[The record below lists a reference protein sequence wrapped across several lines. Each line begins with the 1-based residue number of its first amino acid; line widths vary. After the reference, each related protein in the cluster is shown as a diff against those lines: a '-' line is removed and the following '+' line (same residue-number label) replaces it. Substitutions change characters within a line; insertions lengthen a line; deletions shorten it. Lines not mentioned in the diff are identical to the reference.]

1 MERGKERRER
11 ARDGKERSG
20 VRSSE
25 FRGKHIKLY
34 TISKVT
40 NNNTLEHAN
49 QKCDLFILLNLNK
62 LPCGDNS

>member
-11 ARDGKERSG
+11 ARDWKERSG
-20 VRSSE
+20 VSRE
-25 FRGKHIKLY
+25 LRGKHIKLY